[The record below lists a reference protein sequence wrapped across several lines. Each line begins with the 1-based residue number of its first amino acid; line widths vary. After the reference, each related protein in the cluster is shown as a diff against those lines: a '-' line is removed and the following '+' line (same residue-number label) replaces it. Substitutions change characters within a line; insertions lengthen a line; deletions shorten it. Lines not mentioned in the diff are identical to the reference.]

1 MDIKNKQIEELR
13 KDKYK
18 LLEQVEGMK
27 KDLGGIIAD
36 LTKSH
41 VDDVI
46 ELGETHE
53 AYVTET
59 ESELK
64 DKRKDIVKLIET
76 NKILKQTIKTYKED
90 NEEYNQSVGIINMV
104 SADYDRLKLNRNR
117 IVSKYQKKIYIEGIR
132 VKREIKAANDKIIRI
147 QKETKKANDKI
158 TKHNK
163 SCEGQAVDNIKLDAM
178 IQIVKYTNNQEDK
191 LEYETLLNFFN
202 MMVQLESA

>member
-1 MDIKNKQIEELR
+1 MDIKNKQIEELQ

-18 LLEQVEGMK
+18 LLELVGEMK

-59 ESELK
+59 DSVLE
-64 DKRKDIVKLIET
+64 DKRKDIVKLTET
-76 NKILKQTIKTYKED
+76 NKILKQTIKKYKED
-90 NEEYNQSVGIINMV
+90 NEEYNQSVGIVNMV

-117 IVSKYQKKIYIEGIR
+117 IVSKYQKKIHNEAIKVKEEIEG
-132 VKREIKAANDKIIRI
+132 ANDLI
-147 QKETKKANDKI
+147 
-158 TKHNK
+158 NK
-163 SCEGQAVDNIKLDAM
+163 NNKGFEENAVNNLKLDAM
-178 IQIVKYTNNQEDK
+178 THIIKHTKYRPDK

-202 MMVQLESA
+202 MMVQLESV